1 MFYFLTHTCQ
11 WALQNKEIEQF
22 NVSEISGIETLTFTF
37 GDVTYQ
43 IDVPL
48 DILEDIDNGKTQ
60 SNRLTVL
67 KCKSPWK
74 LRRNSKSYICPEI
87 CFLSYSRYNT

>member
-11 WALQNKEIEQF
+11 WALQNKEIQQF

-37 GDVTYQ
+37 EDVTYQ

-48 DILEDIDNGKTQ
+48 DILDDIDNGKTQ
-60 SNRLTVL
+60 STNQL
-67 KCKSPWK
+67 
-74 LRRNSKSYICPEI
+74 I
-87 CFLSYSRYNT
+87 F